1 MKNYLKMAVTAA
13 KKMFGNFNPRAWHT
27 IGGFGDNK
35 INDSAFLYACV
46 YAILNASING
56 KLKLYNS
63 ADDTEIAYDRKG
75 KNPLYDLL
83 LRPSPFY
90 THDLFIKIIVS
101 QLLFH
106 GNAYILKTGQD
117 SKGRPTMLI
126 PLPPMGARMLYDANG
141 FPFGF
146 EFNLNGQKRTHP
158 YGDIIHIRDIN
169 FDFND
174 LFMGKGRVHYT
185 QLDREI
191 IESAKNSN
199 LSYFKNSADV
209 GGTISYPLG
218 ARRLQKEEVDTLIK
232 EFNDR
237 HQGER
242 KAHRVAVL
250 TEGATFT
257 SNKTSNKDM
266 EFMQG
271 IQQSEETLL
280 SVMGVAPAMV
290 GRFKYA
296 PQYNTKEQQ
305 RIFYENTVFPNM
317 AMIDDGFNEQL
328 VPDFFPEET
337 IYCKH
342 DFSGVKALEED
353 YLSKAQAAQ
362 ILAMTWPANEVR
374 TMLDLPFKDLP
385 NGNEPPNPVM
395 AAFGQ
400 FGASK
405 TDKKNLSIDFK
416 SNEYKR
422 PTLAQ
427 MKVRRMTTNALF
439 ESKKGMFEA
448 AQKNYFQTQYNRLE
462 DFIVNNPKEIADY
475 TKAFGTTSKNA
486 ELAMILKAETYA
498 DIFQASFAAEQAFIQ
513 KIAGKKNM
521 QFYSV
526 KTLNDRVAEWVNQN
540 AFKWLEGAEQTTFER
555 MDEIVKAGTNNGW
568 NAQKINKRLLEY
580 FAEEGQDIA
589 TIYSRIPTM
598 VNTEVRGTISEASLE
613 GMRSTPFV
621 NGRGWITTLTGVA
634 DHHPGHLEMNGQEV
648 PMGQPFRNPVTG
660 ETTMAP
666 GRFGIANQDI
676 NCLCDFYPVVKV
688 SDEEYQNG
696 N

>member
-1 MKNYLKMAVTAA
+1 
-13 KKMFGNFNPRAWHT
+13 
-27 IGGFGDNK
+27 
-35 INDSAFLYACV
+35 
-46 YAILNASING
+46 
-56 KLKLYNS
+56 
-63 ADDTEIAYDRKG
+63 
-75 KNPLYDLL
+75 
-83 LRPSPFY
+83 
-90 THDLFIKIIVS
+90 
-101 QLLFH
+101 
-106 GNAYILKTGQD
+106 
-117 SKGRPTMLI
+117 MLI

-362 ILAMTWPANEVR
+362 ILAMTWPQTKSAPCLIYR
-374 TMLDLPFKDLP
+374 LKTFPM
-385 NGNEPPNPVM
+385 VM
-395 AAFGQ
+395 
-400 FGASK
+400 S
-405 TDKKNLSIDFK
+405 
-416 SNEYKR
+416 R
-422 PTLAQ
+422 PT
-427 MKVRRMTTNALF
+427 R
-439 ESKKGMFEA
+439 
-448 AQKNYFQTQYNRLE
+448 
-462 DFIVNNPKEIADY
+462 
-475 TKAFGTTSKNA
+475 
-486 ELAMILKAETYA
+486 
-498 DIFQASFAAEQAFIQ
+498 
-513 KIAGKKNM
+513 
-521 QFYSV
+521 
-526 KTLNDRVAEWVNQN
+526 
-540 AFKWLEGAEQTTFER
+540 
-555 MDEIVKAGTNNGW
+555 
-568 NAQKINKRLLEY
+568 
-580 FAEEGQDIA
+580 
-589 TIYSRIPTM
+589 
-598 VNTEVRGTISEASLE
+598 
-613 GMRSTPFV
+613 
-621 NGRGWITTLTGVA
+621 
-634 DHHPGHLEMNGQEV
+634 
-648 PMGQPFRNPVTG
+648 
-660 ETTMAP
+660 
-666 GRFGIANQDI
+666 
-676 NCLCDFYPVVKV
+676 
-688 SDEEYQNG
+688 
-696 N
+696 